1 MDIKYVFFYNNVV
14 SELRIR
20 IVCLKPN
27 RREKLPFGRD
37 SHLKRRFLLEYECKC
52 EVLHWVEMDKLSNI

>member
-1 MDIKYVFFYNNVV
+1 MYHCMDIKYVFFYNNVV

-27 RREKLPFGRD
+27 RRERVVKDRG
-37 SHLKRRFLLEYECKC
+37 
-52 EVLHWVEMDKLSNI
+52 EV